1 MTLTVSKK
9 LRAPEG
15 LAEMTT
21 TDLVNLRKLYRE
33 MFGGARPTGAE
44 GDAVDAVEK
53 ELSERQRAR
62 RPATISW
69 ENMLGNAIA
78 SKKWLILAGVVL
90 VMGLFMNMWAFASIT
105 VIVLGA
111 VAGFAIYTFGRR
123 DPDGAS

>member
-1 MTLTVSKK
+1 MTTTD
-9 LRAPEG
+9 

-62 RPATISW
+62 RPATINW

-78 SKKWLILAGVVL
+78 GKKWLILAGVVVL

-111 VAGFAIYTFGRR
+111 VAGFAVYTFGRR
-123 DPDGAS
+123 GPDGAS

>member
-1 MTLTVSKK
+1 MTTTD
-9 LRAPEG
+9 

-62 RPATISW
+62 RPATMSW
-69 ENMLGNAIA
+69 ENMLGDAIA
-78 SKKWLILAGVVL
+78 SKNWLILAGVVL
-90 VMGLFMNMWAFASIT
+90 VMGLLMNMWAFASIT